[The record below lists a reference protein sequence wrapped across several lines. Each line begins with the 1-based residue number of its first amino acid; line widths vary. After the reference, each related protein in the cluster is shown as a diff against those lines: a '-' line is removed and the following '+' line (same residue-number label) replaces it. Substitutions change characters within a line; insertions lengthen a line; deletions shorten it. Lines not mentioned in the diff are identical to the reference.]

1 METVDKS
8 APGHNLPTVVTGS
21 QVLGVFAKQPVA
33 GRVKTRLCPPLT
45 FEQAATFY
53 EVCLQETLARLRDA
67 AWPVVLFFEG
77 DPRWFA
83 ERFPA
88 LPLLPQGEGDLG
100 VRMGRALE
108 TLLQAGARSAGLVGT
123 DSPDLP
129 LELVEQAMAGL
140 EVNDAVTIPA
150 DDGGYVLVGW
160 RRPCPQ
166 MFEDI
171 PWSSDRVLELT
182 RQRAAR
188 AGLRYL
194 EVGHWYDL
202 DDAGALTGLLER
214 SPGGLAARHLR
225 QHLPGVLPVPG
236 CGSAR

>member
-1 METVDKS
+1 M
-8 APGHNLPTVVTGS
+8 
-21 QVLGVFAKQPVA
+21 FAKQPVA

-45 FEQAATFY
+45 FAQAAAFY
-53 EVCLQETLARLRDA
+53 EVCLQETLARLRTA

-77 DPRWFA
+77 DPLWFA

-88 LPLLPQGEGDLG
+88 LPRLPQGEGDLG
-100 VRMGRALE
+100 ARMGRALE
-108 TLLQAGARSAGLVGT
+108 TLLLAGARSAALVGT

-140 EVNDAVTIPA
+140 EENDAVTIPA

-166 MFEDI
+166 MFADI
-171 PWSSDRVLELT
+171 PWSSERVLDLT
-182 RQRAAR
+182 RHRVEQ

-194 EVGHWYDL
+194 EVGRWYDL
-202 DDAGALTGLLER
+202 DDAGALAGLVER
-214 SPGGLAARHLR
+214 SPDG
-225 QHLPGVLPVPG
+225 
-236 CGSAR
+236 